1 MIVNMS
7 IDVRARDLILVKGT
21 LFWIVHYLLV
31 AFSILNVNPML
42 YLFYNVYVLN
52 VLCFYSLQCSL
63 DNYVYFN
70 VYAQF
75 QRINQ
80 CTKS

>member
-1 MIVNMS
+1 MFSVPTPILMHCYYSLNLLVEYRIIVNMS

-42 YLFYNVYVLN
+42 HLF
-52 VLCFYSLQCSL
+52 
-63 DNYVYFN
+63 
-70 VYAQF
+70 
-75 QRINQ
+75 
-80 CTKS
+80 